1 MFGSP
6 FFNSK
11 LINMANIKLG
21 AIITDIAGSVGGST
35 FRRTPAGII
44 LYNKQG
50 TQIKSAFA
58 KNSVK
63 NKLGAILGS
72 WNFLETAVKDFW
84 IDKATLYTFP
94 DKFGTLKNLTGRQL
108 YTKLNSQYIPTNE
121 VLTTTPFYDNLYSGV
136 CYQVNASFGSGE
148 ILLDFDIE
156 ILDYWVLCQIYPIRK
171 GGNSKPAKKSFN
183 TYVRFVEGKT
193 QLNLFEAF
201 VQQYPT
207 AQPSTDWG
215 VNIITMTQSGF
226 QTSVQSFAFRLG
238 K

>member
-21 AIITDIAGSVGGST
+21 AIITDIAGSIGGTT

-44 LYNKQG
+44 AYNKQG

-108 YTKLNSQYIPTNE
+108 YTKLNSQFIPTNE
-121 VLTTTPFYDNLYSGV
+121 VLTTTPFYDELYSGV
-136 CYQVNASFGSGE
+136 CYQVNASFGSEE

-156 ILDYWVLCQIYPIRK
+156 IVDYWVLCQIYPIRK

-183 TYVRFVEGKT
+183 TYVSFVTGKT
-193 QLNLFEAF
+193 QINLFGAF

-238 K
+238 I

>member
-1 MFGSP
+1 MLGSP

-11 LINMANIKLG
+11 FIDMANIKLG

-72 WNFLETAVKDFW
+72 WNFLETEVKEFW
-84 IDKATLYTFP
+84 NDKATLYTFP
-94 DKFGTLKNLTGRQL
+94 NKFGEPRNLTGRQL

-121 VLTTTPFYDNLYSGV
+121 TISTSPFYDELYTGV
-136 CYQVNASFGSGE
+136 CYQVNASFGSEE
-148 ILLDFDIE
+148 ILLDFDVE
-156 ILDYWVLCQIYPIRK
+156 IDGYWVLCQIYPLRR
-171 GGNSKPAKKSFN
+171 GANSKPSKKSFN
-183 TYVRFVEGKT
+183 TYVDDVTGKT
-193 QLNLFEAF
+193 QLNLFGAF

-207 AQPSTDWG
+207 AQPSSYWG
-215 VNIITMTQSGF
+215 INIITMTRSGF

-238 K
+238 I

>member
-1 MFGSP
+1 
-6 FFNSK
+6 
-11 LINMANIKLG
+11 MANIKLG
-21 AIITDIAGSVGGST
+21 AIITDIAGSIGGTT

-44 LYNKQG
+44 AYNKQG

-94 DKFGTLKNLTGRQL
+94 GKFGTLKNLTGRQL
-108 YTKLNSQYIPTNE
+108 YTKLNSQFIPTNE
-121 VLTTTPFYDNLYSGV
+121 VLTTTPFYDELYSGI
-136 CYQVNASFGSGE
+136 CYQVNASFGSEE
-148 ILLDFDIE
+148 ILLDFDVE
-156 ILDYWVLCQIYPIRK
+156 IVDYWVLCQIYPLRK
-171 GGNSKPAKKSFN
+171 GGNSKPSKKSYN
-183 TYVRFVEGKT
+183 TYVDFITGKT
-193 QLNLFEAF
+193 QLNLFGAF

-238 K
+238 I